1 MYNLQPLSATALW
14 ALLVCFL
21 LLGCAPKTTVIL
33 LPDPDGKTGEVVVS
47 SEGGE
52 VTLQEAGAKT
62 IIKDANTSPAAPRV
76 ISEEEITREYGNVLG
91 ALPDQPLHILLYF
104 QRDSTKLTKDSHKVV
119 PEILKAIKER
129 DSHDIGVIGHT
140 DTAGDHSYNMR
151 LSTKRANAVAKKL
164 IKQGVDER
172 SIKASS
178 HGEHNPLVKTGDNV
192 HEPKNRRVEVVVR

>member
-1 MYNLQPLSATALW
+1 MHKLQPLCTTVLW
-14 ALLVCFL
+14 PLLICFL
-21 LLGCAPKTTVIL
+21 VLGCAPKTTVIL

-62 IIKDANTSPAAPRV
+62 TIKDVANSPAAPRI
-76 ISEEEITREYGNVLG
+76 ISEEEIAREYGNVLD
-91 ALPDQPLHILLYF
+91 ALPDQPLHFLLYF
-104 QRDSTKLTKDSHKVV
+104 LRDSTTLTKDSHKVF
-119 PEILKAIKER
+119 PEILIAIDDR

-140 DTAGDHSYNMR
+140 DTAGDHSYNLR
-151 LSTKRANAVAKKL
+151 LSTKRANAVAKEL
-164 IKQGVDER
+164 IKQGVNEN

-178 HGEHNPLVKTGDNV
+178 HGENNPLVKTGDNV